1 MMRIA
6 IAVTLGMIALLGSV
20 SGALAQRDGADRGGG
35 RLDSQELRNDMDQD
49 RLKKP
54 TTPPP
59 WQATPIPSP
68 DEKSRP
74 KSNQTRDRIRQ

>member
-1 MMRIA
+1 MRIM

-49 RLKKP
+49 RLRKP
-54 TTPPP
+54 
-59 WQATPIPSP
+59 ATPLLWQITPVPNP
-68 DEKSRP
+68 DEKTKP
-74 KSNQTRDRIRQ
+74 KSSQTRDRTRQ